1 MEAVGKAMLIEAAV
15 ILFIAWSNTVG
26 AQYLLPTNKVKAF
39 TTSVVL
45 GAVVNMIANLP
56 FIYLWG
62 LEGAMYATVIS
73 EFVVTAYQ
81 IWYIR
86 DLVDLKQM
94 FVNIPKYL
102 IAGIVM
108 FIPVFMLDNYLKTSI
123 LTLAFEVILGILLYI
138 VMIIVLRPTSLD
150 QIMTMIKSKAKGN

>member
-1 MEAVGKAMLIEAAV
+1 MNLCPKNLQFSIPNE
-15 ILFIAWSNTVG
+15 ILNEVNWFRCVFKNSKSTFISHYNVH
-26 AQYLLPTNKVKAF
+26 
-39 TTSVVL
+39 VL

>member
-1 MEAVGKAMLIEAAV
+1 M
-15 ILFIAWSNTVG
+15 
-26 AQYLLPTNKVKAF
+26 
-39 TTSVVL
+39 
-45 GAVVNMIANLP
+45 LP

>member
-1 MEAVGKAMLIEAAV
+1 
-15 ILFIAWSNTVG
+15 
-26 AQYLLPTNKVKAF
+26 
-39 TTSVVL
+39 
-45 GAVVNMIANLP
+45 
-56 FIYLWG
+56 
-62 LEGAMYATVIS
+62 MYATVIS

-108 FIPVFMLDNYLKTSI
+108 FIPVFMLDNYLKQDI
-123 LTLAFEVILGILLYI
+123 
-138 VMIIVLRPTSLD
+138 
-150 QIMTMIKSKAKGN
+150 